1 MTSRKTA
8 GRDCYAVVAPGLER
22 LAAAEL
28 RAMGL
33 VPRERGTGGSAAA
46 DAETGGVAFTASDEE
61 LFEAN
66 LRLRTASRVIVRVA
80 EFRATAFHELERLA
94 RGVPWDAFL
103 SPGGAVRLRVTC
115 RKSRLYHSDGVAQRV
130 AGAITRRVAGVTIS
144 GGKDEADDD
153 AAAETPDQP
162 AQLFLVR
169 FAHDVCTISADS
181 SGDLLHRRGYRL
193 ATAKAP
199 LRETLAAAML
209 LAMDYD
215 GSIPLVDPLCG
226 AGTIAIEAALIARR
240 IAPGIA
246 RAFACE
252 RWPGAPTRKYAEH
265 RAIAREEVLPR
276 AEASIVASDR
286 DAGAVAATLANAE
299 RAVVAAD
306 IEIRRTALSGVTPPA
321 GPGLLLTNPP
331 YGARV
336 SAAEDVRNL
345 YAQLGNVARAKCAGW
360 TVGLLSADRAMEA
373 QLKLPLSEALR
384 FRNGGI
390 PVRLMRAE
398 IPEARSRNRVARTPV
413 RSVGDQT
420 AST

>member
-1 MTSRKTA
+1 MTSRRRV

-28 RAMGL
+28 RAIGIAPL
-33 VPRERGTGGSAAA
+33 ERGTGGTHGTGGTGTGGSAAA
-46 DAETGGVAFTASDEE
+46 DAAGVAFTANDEQ

-66 LRLRTASRVIVRVA
+66 LRLRTVSRVIVRIA

-94 RGVPWDAFL
+94 RGVPWDAFVA
-103 SPGGAVRLRVTC
+103 PGGAVRLRVTC

-130 AGAITRRVAGVTIS
+130 AGAITRRVAGATIR
-144 GGKDEADDD
+144 GGTSEADDD
-153 AAAETPDQP
+153 SDAGVPGQP

-215 GSIPLVDPLCG
+215 GSVPLVDPLCG

-252 RWPGAPTRKYAEH
+252 RWPGAPARAYAEQ
-265 RAIAREEVLPR
+265 RANAREQALPR
-276 AEASIVASDR
+276 AKSPITATDR
-286 DAGAVAATLANAE
+286 DAGAAAATLANAE
-299 RAVVAAD
+299 RAGVAAD
-306 IEIRRTALSGVTPPA
+306 IDVHRGALSGMTPPA
-321 GPGLLLTNPP
+321 GRGLVLTNPP

-336 SAAEDVRNL
+336 SAAGDVRNL
-345 YAQLGNVARAKCAGW
+345 YAQLGNVARATCAGW
-360 TVGLLSADRAMEA
+360 TIAFLSADRAMEA
-373 QLKLPLSEALR
+373 QLKLPLSEVLR
-384 FRNGGI
+384 FKNGGI
-390 PVRLMRAE
+390 PVRLMRATVPA
-398 IPEARSRNRVARTPV
+398 I
-413 RSVGDQT
+413 
-420 AST
+420 